1 HTVVLPWVSSA
12 IAPDPLTRWEFGEM
26 EAERRLFYVAMTRSS
41 NTLIVGHPAATSK
54 ESNSPFLY
62 EAGLLER
69 PREEPKPKQ
78 ASLPVTNGS
87 TRTSTTR
94 KPAAGKRSATV
105 TAAKPAASKPA
116 AVRSSTSSAPRVTK
130 SA

>member
-1 HTVVLPWVSSA
+1 
-12 IAPDPLTRWEFGEM
+12 
-26 EAERRLFYVAMTRSS
+26 
-41 NTLIVGHPAATSK
+41 TSK

-78 ASLPVTNGS
+78 AALPVTNGS
-87 TRTSTTR
+87 TRASSTTR

-105 TAAKPAASKPA
+105 TAAQPAATKPAPA
-116 AVRSSTSSAPRVTK
+116 RSTTTAPRVTK
-130 SA
+130 SAAATARPARATKPTAARDGQT